1 MKNHLLIAGVTGSGK
16 SYLEN
21 QIIKKLSGQFIYIDP
36 KMVELADYEGQPTC
50 KRYAADID
58 EIIDALDDAIAEMDS
73 RFTVMRAREEKLW
86 TGSYLYIVI
95 DELADLMLSD
105 RKKTIRQQL
114 ATLATKGRAARVI
127 LICCTQVTTQDVIPQ
142 MILVNL
148 PNVICLRQRNAQK
161 YRYLLGEYNGKLPEY
176 GVCFLV
182 TPDRDRPQKTTTETA
197 IETLIAQE

>member
-21 QIIKKLSGQFIYIDP
+21 QLIPKLDGDFVMIDP
-36 KMVELADYEGQPTC
+36 KMVELVDYETSC
-50 KRYAADID
+50 KRYAADLD
-58 EIIDALDDAIAEMDS
+58 DIIDALDYAIAEMDA
-73 RFTVMRAREEKLW
+73 RFSVMRARKEKLW
-86 TGSYLYIVI
+86 TGRALYIVI

-105 RKKTIRQQL
+105 RKKVFRQQIS
-114 ATLATKGRAARVI
+114 TIATKGRAAKVI

>member
-1 MKNHLLIAGVTGSGK
+1 MKNHLLISGVTGSGK

-21 QIIKKLSGQFIYIDP
+21 QLIPKLDGDFVMIDP
-36 KMVELADYEGQPTC
+36 KMVELVDYEQSC
-50 KRYAADID
+50 KRYAADLD
-58 EIIDALDDAIAEMDS
+58 DIIDALDYAISEMDA
-73 RFTVMRAREEKLW
+73 RFSVMRARKEKLW
-86 TGSYLYIVI
+86 TGRPLYIVI

-105 RKKTIRQQL
+105 RKKVFRQQIS
-114 ATLATKGRAARVI
+114 TIATKGRAAKVI
-127 LICCTQVTTQDVIPQ
+127 LICCTQVATQDVIPQ

>member
-36 KMVELADYEGQPTC
+36 KMVELADHEGQSTC

-73 RFTVMRAREEKLW
+73 RFTVMRARKEKLW

-114 ATLATKGRAARVI
+114 ATLATKGRAAKVI
-127 LICCTQVTTQDVIPQ
+127 LICCTQVTTQDVMYTCCRRDGTVSFIHS
-142 MILVNL
+142 
-148 PNVICLRQRNAQK
+148 
-161 YRYLLGEYNGKLPEY
+161 LLKTLWKLWKPRKCRVLATLEEEAGRIGEMAGCISPVV
-176 GVCFLV
+176 G
-182 TPDRDRPQKTTTETA
+182 
-197 IETLIAQE
+197 